1 MDTVSDVAKDIV
13 VNVMIV
19 MWQLRD
25 VIWFSDIERGRNLGF
40 ENGVRSWTI
49 DFLNAEGESS
59 GC

>member
-1 MDTVSDVAKDIV
+1 VAKDIV